1 LLRPS
6 LIYGV
11 DADEVYPE
19 VPQLVEEPVEL
30 DLVGE
35 VPGQ

>member
-1 LLRPS
+1 M
-6 LIYGV
+6 IGGV
-11 DADEVYPE
+11 DADEVDPE

-30 DLVGE
+30 GLVGE